1 MIGKQTIK
9 DMDKISRDRRL
20 VADQANAT
28 PLNQAAVVGEKDIQ
42 AHGAVGHGSNLP
54 ATHEEG
60 LLPRVLRSL
69 VVIALM
75 SIAPVI
81 GVILITWQAG
91 PKHPLTLFLTLLPP
105 SFSMLM
111 LCPIAA
117 NLAWE
122 KRRAP
127 LFIAL
132 PLTFGLLLINWR
144 LFLGSMGWDVLAFE
158 AARRG
163 DLAWTSWP
171 ILAGCLASQAFILWW
186 AESRLSLF
194 KPGST

>member
-1 MIGKQTIK
+1 MIGKKTVE

-20 VADQANAT
+20 VADQANST
-28 PLNQAAVVGEKDIQ
+28 PLDQTAVVGEKDIQ
-42 AHGAVGHGSNLP
+42 AHGTVGHCSNLP
-54 ATHEEG
+54 ATSVEG
-60 LLPRVLRSL
+60 LLPRILRSL

-75 SIAPVI
+75 SVAPVI

-91 PKHPLTLFLTLLPP
+91 PKYPLTLFLTLLPP

-122 KRRAP
+122 KKRAP

-132 PLTFGLLLINWR
+132 PLIFGLLLINWR

-158 AARRG
+158 AAVRG
-163 DLAWTSWP
+163 DLAWTSWT
-171 ILAGCLASQAFILWW
+171 ILAGCLAGQSFVLWV
-186 AESRLSLF
+186 AESRLPLF
-194 KPGST
+194 KPGVQ

>member
-1 MIGKQTIK
+1 MIGKQTVK
-9 DMDKISRDRRL
+9 DMDKISRDGRL
-20 VADQANAT
+20 VADQANTT

-54 ATHEEG
+54 VTQAEG
-60 LLPRVLRSL
+60 LLPRILRSL

-75 SIAPVI
+75 SIAPAI
-81 GVILITWQAG
+81 GVILLTWQAG
-91 PKHPLTLFLTLLPP
+91 PKYPLTLFLTLLPP

-122 KRRAP
+122 RGRAP

-144 LFLGSMGWDVLAFE
+144 LFLGSMGWDILAFE
-158 AARRG
+158 AAQRG
-163 DLAWTSWP
+163 DLSWTSWP
-171 ILAGCLASQAFILWW
+171 ILAGCLTGQAFILWW
-186 AESRLSLF
+186 AESRLPLF
-194 KPGST
+194 KSGSA